1 MYKEMKST
9 LRGRRMIKDDEINWN
24 HTLRGRDLT
33 KERDQNF
40 LKAHK

>member
-1 MYKEMKST
+1 
-9 LRGRRMIKDDEINWN
+9 MIKDDEINWN
-24 HTLRGRDLT
+24 LTLRGRDLT